1 MDDRA
6 LPAGIAIRRR
16 WQAVSPVCRLALAI
30 LLASWLGSQLP
41 ANLALPVA
49 VLALVILPF
58 ARTRPAALFL
68 LLLALCAWRLAP
80 PEIPSHSCHVDAHV
94 RDFPDDLPP
103 RAQRIP
109 VHIDAS
115 ADCPQ
120 LVGENVTLF
129 EYDRRE
135 LPLASRWHMRI
146 ALRLSDNRVTGTLQ
160 DATALPPAAHSLAG
174 LRATLDARIR
184 ARFHDRHA
192 RWLQAL
198 LIGNRTALH
207 PADRNLLR
215 ETGTTHLL
223 AISGLHVGLIALM
236 AYWAGK
242 TLISLNRRLMLA
254 IAPRSGGYAFM
265 LLATLLYVILSG
277 AQPPALRA
285 WIMLAGV
292 SLAWFTPRVQSGV
305 EGLALAAAV
314 SLLLEPAILNAP
326 SAWLSYLATL
336 TVIIAWQRYRDLPAL
351 VQWPLIQGWI
361 TLALTPLIWAWFGG
375 VSLIAPVA
383 NLIVIPWLGCLLL
396 AGFLA
401 IAFAPVIHVAQT
413 LLDHTLATLQALANL
428 PAAHVEP
435 FWQPGTTAA
444 LAAYLLSLA
453 LLARWPRKTRMALTL
468 LLLAACLWPLRPQ
481 APVLYQTPNGNA
493 AILHTREGS
502 LVINPGYRYRERD
515 DARRYLL
522 PELRRRARAP
532 VAILITADKKRQHS
546 ALKTLLDA
554 YPQTPVISLVPLKDY
569 PFAVAHCPPNPPL
582 PAGWQLEHC
591 TLLTPAYRIDRHGIH
606 PRAP

>member
-1 MDDRA
+1 MTITPAIDRFRYHFPP
-6 LPAGIAIRRR
+6 LY
-16 WQAVSPVCRLALAI
+16 RLTFLI
-30 LLASWLGSQLP
+30 LLASWLGSLLP
-41 ANLALPVA
+41 ASLVLPVA
-49 VLALVILPF
+49 ALALVILPF
-58 ARTRPAALFL
+58 ACTRPAALFL
-68 LLLALCAWRLAP
+68 LLVAITAWRFAL
-80 PEIPSHSCHVDAHV
+80 PEIPARPCTFTAEV

-109 VHIDAS
+109 VHIEAS

-120 LVGENVTLF
+120 LARTNATLF
-129 EYDRRE
+129 EYNRRE
-135 LPLASRWHMRI
+135 LPLASRWQMR
-146 ALRLSDNRVTGTLQ
+146 ATLRSSERRLTGTLQ
-160 DATALPPAAHSLAG
+160 DATALPPAAHSLSR
-174 LRATLDARIR
+174 LRAALDARIR
-184 ARFHDRHA
+184 TRFHDRHA

-207 PADRNLLR
+207 AADRNLLR
-215 ETGTTHLL
+215 TTGTTHLL

-236 AYWAGK
+236 AYWTGK
-242 TLISLNRRLMLA
+242 TLISLNRRFMLA
-254 IAPRSGGYAFM
+254 IAPRSGGYGFM
-265 LLATLLYVILSG
+265 LLVTLFYVILSG

-285 WIMLAGV
+285 WIMLAGI

-314 SLLLEPAILNAP
+314 SLLLDPAILGAP

-336 TVIIAWQRYRDLPAL
+336 TVIVAWQRYRDLPAL

-401 IAFAPVIHVAQT
+401 IALAPIIPVAQT
-413 LLDHTLATLQALANL
+413 LLEHTLATLQALANL
-428 PAAHVEP
+428 PAAHIEP

-444 LAAYLLSLA
+444 LAAYLLTLA
-453 LLARWPRKTRMALTL
+453 LLARWPRKMRIALAL

-515 DARRYLL
+515 DARRHLL

-582 PAGWQLEHC
+582 PVGWQLEHC

>member
-1 MDDRA
+1 MDDRT
-6 LPAGIAIRRR
+6 LSPRLILRLWRS
-16 WQAVSPVCRLALAI
+16 AVPIYRLTLAI
-30 LLASWLGSQLP
+30 LLACWLGSLLP
-41 ANLALPVA
+41 ANLALPTA
-49 VLALVILPF
+49 LLAIIALPF
-58 ARTRPAALFL
+58 VRTRPAALFL
-68 LLLALCAWRLAP
+68 LLVTLNTWRLAP
-80 PEIPSHSCHVDAHV
+80 PDIPSRPCHFDAHI

-109 VHIDAS
+109 VHIEAS

-120 LVGENVTLF
+120 LAGTTATLF

-135 LPLASRWHMRI
+135 LPLASRWHMRA
-146 ALRLSDNRVTGTLQ
+146 ALRSNEKHLTGTLQ
-160 DATALPPAAHSLAG
+160 DATALPPASHSLTR
-174 LRATLDARIR
+174 LRAALDARIR

-207 PADRNLLR
+207 TADHNLLR
-215 ETGTTHLL
+215 TTGTAHLL
-223 AISGLHVGLIALM
+223 AISGLHVGLVALM

-242 TLISLNRRLMLA
+242 TLISSNRRLMLA
-254 IAPRSGGYAFM
+254 IAPRSGGYGFM

-292 SLAWFTPRVQSGV
+292 SLTWATPRVQSGI

-314 SLLLEPAILNAP
+314 SLLLDPAILGAP

-336 TVIIAWQRYRDLPAL
+336 TVILAWQRYRDLPAL
-351 VQWPLIQGWI
+351 LQWPLIQCWI

-375 VSLIAPVA
+375 VSLIAPIA

-401 IAFAPVIHVAQT
+401 IALTPFLPVAQT
-413 LLDHTLATLQALANL
+413 LLDHTLATLHALSSI

-444 LAAYLLSLA
+444 LIAYFLILT
-453 LLARWPRKTRMALTL
+453 LLARWPYKTRLALAL
-468 LLLAACLWPLRPQ
+468 LLLTACLWPLRPQ

-493 AILHTREGS
+493 AVLHIRAAS
-502 LVINPGYRYRERD
+502 IVINPGYRYRERD

-522 PELRRRARAP
+522 PELRRRGRAP
-532 VAILITADKKRQHS
+532 AYILITADKKRAHS

-554 YPQTPVISLVPLKDY
+554 YPGTPVYSLVPLRDF
-569 PFAVAHCPPNPPL
+569 PFATQYCASPPL
-582 PAGWQLEHC
+582 DKDC
-591 TLLTPAYRIDRHGIH
+591 TLRTDGYHISGQGIEKTPSAAR
-606 PRAP
+606 